1 MKTAIA
7 YIRISDEDQSNFSI
21 EGQKIQILQYC
32 ERYGIRLLTEFV
44 DEGYSAKNFNRPGWG
59 DLRSYLKI
67 HHSKV
72 DYLII
77 FKYDRL
83 IRNTM
88 QGLSE
93 IEDLEKRFG
102 ISIISVT
109 ENLGVDP
116 FSPYFFKMRTD
127 LLVYGE
133 FERRVISERVSF
145 GMHTALASGR
155 YLHQAPFG
163 YKNTRDEQNKPII
176 LVHPDQAPVVQGIFS
191 DIVKGFTLSE
201 TFQRAKA
208 RGLTVKGNSALYRI
222 LSNPVYMGYVNV
234 PAYKGQPAEIIKGIH
249 EAIVSPDLWS
259 SVQGRLKKNENHGAK
274 IIKEELPLR
283 GVITCVNGHVL
294 TGCMS
299 RGRHGGL
306 FPYYRCKKCS
316 SHQTLSGIKAHE
328 DLKSALKE
336 MSLPDNLQEILLK
349 KVQEQFELAIS
360 ERKSK
365 ISKLKAEIAD
375 LEFKLA
381 NVQDAFFSRTI
392 DTATYKTGSARYQM
406 AMDQK
411 RSELSLLSTD
421 HQSLAALFER
431 ALPDLGKLDLV
442 YSSAPVLDKIALIR
456 TIFPR
461 GLTRTRD
468 VWQTPFIPSIFFQSP
483 RLSRF
488 LEIKR
493 SETDG
498 FTPVSGPGGG
508 RTRVQTRNF

>member
-32 ERYGIRLLTEFV
+32 DRYQIRMVSEFV
-44 DEGYSAKNFNRPGWG
+44 DEGYSAKNFNRPAWTQ
-59 DLRSYLKI
+59 LKNYLKS

-77 FKYDRL
+77 FKYDRM

-93 IEDLEKRFG
+93 IEELEKKFG

-133 FERRVISERVSF
+133 FERRVISERVTF
-145 GMHTALASGR
+145 GMHTALESGR

-163 YKNTRDEQNKPII
+163 YLNSRDHENKPLLIVDPEKAHI
-176 LVHPDQAPVVQGIFS
+176 VVGIFK
-191 DIVKGFTLSE
+191 DIANGFTLSE
-201 TFQRAKA
+201 TFKRARA
-208 RGLTVKGNSALYRI
+208 RGLTVKGNSALNRI
-222 LSNPVYMGYVNV
+222 LTNPVYMGYVNK
-234 PAYKGQPAEIIKGIH
+234 PAYKGQPARTIKGIH
-249 EAIVSPDLWS
+249 EAIISVDLWS

-283 GVITCVNGHVL
+283 GIITCSNGHVL

-328 DLKSALKE
+328 DLSNALKE
-336 MSLPDNLQEILLK
+336 LSLPKELQKVLLN
-349 KVQEQFELAIS
+349 KVHEQ
-360 ERKSK
+360 
-365 ISKLKAEIAD
+365 
-375 LEFKLA
+375 FKLA
-381 NVQDAFFSRTI
+381 MADRESLKLKLKRELQELDRKLTNVQDDYFGRVI
-392 DTATYKTGSARYQM
+392 DTASYQAASQRYQV
-406 AMDQK
+406 AIDQK
-411 RSELSLLSTD
+411 KSELATLETD
-421 HQSLAALFER
+421 HEYIKRLFER
-431 ALPDLGKLDLV
+431 ALPSLGRLDRV
-442 YSSAPVLDKIALIR
+442 YDQAPVLDKIALIR

-461 GLTRTRD
+461 GLSRIPGL
-468 VWQTPFIPSIFFQSP
+468 WQTPFIPSIFFQSP
-483 RLSRF
+483 RLSTF

-493 SETDG
+493 SEAND
-498 FTPVSGPGGG
+498 FTPTSGPGGG